1 MNVNRRL
8 SDQDIIESY
17 KEYLEVERGY
27 SIHTVNNYLDDIDDF
42 LKYIQKNRID
52 SIRNISINVARYY
65 LMELNKNCY
74 KATSVSRKLSSLRGL
89 YRFMILEGHTNSNV
103 FNEISAPKHE
113 KLLPKQLYVDEIEAM
128 FDSIDCKTV
137 IGRRNYALLEM
148 LYDTGI
154 RVSELCEL
162 KVTDINYNSDFIT
175 IYGKGKK
182 ERSVPLL
189 KSLKSAL
196 QDYVAFSRSEL
207 LMKNKESST
216 DILFLNFRGGPLTPR
231 GVRVIL
237 DEITDKT
244 SDNIKVHPHM
254 IRHSFA
260 THLLNGGADL
270 RSVQKLLGHTNLAT
284 TQIYT
289 HVSREQLISEY
300 AKFHP
305 HARKVE
311 NKDNK
316 ENNDE
321 NVSQD

>member
-1 MNVNRRL
+1 MSPIKNVK
-8 SDQDIIESY
+8 DEDIISAY
-17 KEYLEVERGY
+17 KDYLEVERGY
-27 SIHTVNNYLDDIDDF
+27 SVHTVINYLDDINEF
-42 LKYIQKNRID
+42 KAYLNSKRID
-52 SIRNISINVARYY
+52 SIQNVTVNVARYY

-89 YRFMILEGHTNSNV
+89 YRFMILEGYLETNV
-103 FNEISAPKHE
+103 FNEVSAPKHE

-137 IGRRNYALLEM
+137 IGRRNYAILEM
-148 LYDTGI
+148 LYDTGV
-154 RVSELCEL
+154 RVSELVNL
-162 KVTDINYNSDFIT
+162 KLTDIDYHDDFIT

-196 QDYVAFSRSEL
+196 LDYIDFSRNEL
-207 LMKNKESST
+207 LLKCKEEPT
-216 DILFLNFRGGPLTPR
+216 DHLFLNFRGGPLTDR

-237 DEITDKT
+237 DEITDAT
-244 SDNIKVHPHM
+244 SENIKVHPHM

-270 RSVQKLLGHTNLAT
+270 RSVQKLLGHVNLAT

-289 HVSREQLISEY
+289 HVSREQLLAEY
-300 AKFHP
+300 DKCHP
-305 HARKVE
+305 HAHKKE
-311 NKDNK
+311 ETDNEK
-316 ENNDE
+316 
-321 NVSQD
+321 VSQD